1 MVGLLAPTTVTD
13 ALTSIAF
20 FFFGLSFITMG
31 GMALG
36 KGDPKGAAG
45 VFTLVGI
52 INGILGFIILG
63 AFGLVGPTAPIYAS
77 VGLLVLI
84 FAFTWIVAGIVNAHD
99 YDLMPLGNASILS
112 GLMMLGFAAFFIS
125 LGLEG
130 VFTTIGSAWL
140 TICVLSWAWA
150 FWSVTLASHGKIEL
164 PVVGWTFLIQAF
176 YTLWIPA
183 VLLLTGVIELLA

>member
-1 MVGLLAPTTVTD
+1 MVGSLVPATATD
-13 ALTSIAF
+13 ALVSFAF
-20 FFFGLSFITMG
+20 FFFGLSFITLG
-31 GMALG
+31 GMGLG

-45 VFTLVGI
+45 IFTLVGI
-52 INGILGFIILG
+52 INGILGFIILSTN
-63 AFGLVGPTAPIYAS
+63 LAS
-77 VGLLVLI
+77 PVYISISLLVMI
-84 FAFTWIVAGIVNAHD
+84 FALTWVVAGIVNAHD

-125 LGLEG
+125 LGLNG
-130 VFTTIGSAWL
+130 VLTTIGSAWL